1 MSVRHSPQWTY
12 GSGMAANK
20 KTVLVIN
27 GPNLNLLGQRQPEI
41 YGTATLEDHINRMV
55 EIGSAT
61 GLKITAFQSNSSG
74 EIVERIHAARGK
86 EDAIIINAGAFT
98 HYAWSIH
105 DALAAFAGPKIEVH
119 ISNPA
124 SREEWR
130 QQSVLAP
137 VVHGSI
143 AGFGGLGYDLAVAAV
158 DSLLNI

>member
-1 MSVRHSPQWTY
+1 MSVRHSPQWKY
-12 GSGMAANK
+12 GRGMAANK

-74 EIVERIHAARGK
+74 EIVDRIHAARGK
-86 EDAIIINAGAFT
+86 
-98 HYAWSIH
+98 
-105 DALAAFAGPKIEVH
+105 
-119 ISNPA
+119 
-124 SREEWR
+124 
-130 QQSVLAP
+130 QSVLAP
-137 VVHGSI
+137 VVHGSS